1 MDVPVPAEE
10 GWRGDEGGCR
20 YDGLVGVGV
29 GDGRGGE
36 DDPKGGGKK
45 AFPVL
50 MGGEDIR
57 DARQGDE

>member
-50 MGGEDIR
+50 MGGEDI
-57 DARQGDE
+57 